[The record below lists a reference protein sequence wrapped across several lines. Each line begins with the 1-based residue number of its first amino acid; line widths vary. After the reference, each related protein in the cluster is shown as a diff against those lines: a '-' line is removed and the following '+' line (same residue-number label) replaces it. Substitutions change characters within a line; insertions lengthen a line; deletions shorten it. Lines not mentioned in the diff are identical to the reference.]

1 MKILSFHPDAPF
13 QEILSELKGR
23 LRVEK
28 RKQQQ
33 WHCFDDLGC
42 MCVNQQAFE
51 RIHKFCERYPHTLE
65 ENVTVRVHAAEEI
78 PWGVRYVGAE
88 RLWRKG
94 KGAGVKIAV
103 IDTGIS
109 RNHFELRDQIKGRA
123 DFVGG
128 GRLNGHGTHVA
139 GIIVAA
145 MNQRGIVGVSPEAH
159 IYDVRAFDHEGKSN
173 LATILRA
180 IHWSI
185 ANEMEII
192 NMSFG
197 MPQYSEALARMIKK
211 ARERGIAL
219 VASAGNSGG
228 EVEYPARYNGVIGV
242 GAIDQKGRLADFSSR
257 GKGINAK
264 APGVD
269 ILSTWPGNQFRKLN
283 GTSMAAPHVT
293 GLIALKLARRR
304 REKIKD

>member
-1 MKILSFHPDAPF
+1 MKILSFHPDSPF
-13 QEILSELKGR
+13 QQILAELKGR
-23 LRVEK
+23 MRAEK
-28 RKQQQ
+28 RTRKS
-33 WHCFDDLGC
+33 WHCFDDVGC
-42 MCVNQQAFE
+42 MCINQQVFE
-51 RIHKFCERYPHTLE
+51 RIHKYCERYPHTLE
-65 ENVTVRVHAAEEI
+65 DDVTVRVHAAEEI
-78 PWGVRYVGAE
+78 PWGVQYVGAE

-109 RNHFELRDQIKGRA
+109 RDHFELREQIKGGA

-128 GRLNGHGTHVA
+128 RENGHGTHVA

-145 MNQRGIVGVSPEAH
+145 MNQRGIVGVSPESQ
-159 IYDVRAFDHEGKSN
+159 IYDVRAFDFEGKSS

-185 ANEMEII
+185 ANEMDII

-211 ARERGIAL
+211 ARDQDITM
-219 VASAGNSGG
+219 VASAGNNGG
-228 EVEYPARYNGVIGV
+228 EVEYPARYDGVIGV
-242 GAIDQKGRLADFSSR
+242 GAIDQKGRLASFSSR
-257 GKGINAK
+257 GKGVNAK
-264 APGVD
+264 APGVE

-293 GLIALKLARRR
+293 GLIALRLARRR
-304 REKIKD
+304 KEKSTG